1 MEVGSQ
7 CVFRSG
13 PESAPSGWAG
23 EGFECGEGGGTEAA
37 RRPPRRGA
45 PARSACAFGF
55 RLRGCAG
62 KAGLGFDRSAACPT
76 SSSAPGSRNERGPE
90 GPPRDRC
97 GAAEPVGGTARLPPD
112 GPRLALPA
120 PASRSHAALPCRRCS
135 WNAACASGAPRR
147 SSLSPPPSAL
157 RLSLRPQPLRGP
169 VPRFR
174 CQRLVWSWTGVFK
187 NEADGSPREQA
198 L

>member
-1 MEVGSQ
+1 MGL
-7 CVFRSG
+7 
-13 PESAPSGWAG
+13 SAGRG
-23 EGFECGEGGGTEAA
+23 EAQKPLA
-37 RRPPRRGA
+37 VHRGA
-45 PARSACAFGF
+45 APRLALHVRLVSASE
-55 RLRGCAG
+55 GCAG

-76 SSSAPGSRNERGPE
+76 SSSDPGSRNERGPE
-90 GPPRDRC
+90 GPPRDRS
-97 GAAEPVGGTARLPPD
+97 GAAEPVGGRARLPPD
-112 GPRLALPA
+112 GPRLPLPA
-120 PASRSHAALPCRRCS
+120 PASRSHAALPCRAVPGMPPALQELQDAGS
-135 WNAACASGAPRR
+135 
-147 SSLSPPPSAL
+147 PPSAL

>member
-1 MEVGSQ
+1 M
-7 CVFRSG
+7 FRSG
-13 PESAPSGWAG
+13 PESAPSAWAG
-23 EGFECGEGGGTEAA
+23 DGSECGEGGGTEAA

-62 KAGLGFDRSAACPT
+62 KAGLGFDRSAACGT
-76 SSSAPGSRNERGPE
+76 SSSDPGSRSERGPE
-90 GPPRDRC
+90 GPPRDRS

-120 PASRSHAALPCRRCS
+120 PASRSHAALPCRRAVPGMPPALQELQDAGS
-135 WNAACASGAPRR
+135 
-147 SSLSPPPSAL
+147 PPSAL